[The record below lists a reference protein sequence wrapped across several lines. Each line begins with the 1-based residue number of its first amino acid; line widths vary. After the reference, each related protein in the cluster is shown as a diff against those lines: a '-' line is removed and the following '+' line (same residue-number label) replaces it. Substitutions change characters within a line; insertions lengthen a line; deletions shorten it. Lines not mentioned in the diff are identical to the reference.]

1 MTSFSHNT
9 EQTLC
14 MCVHTR
20 YKKQK
25 HGVRDTVPFFNPIL
39 ALFHL
44 LVYGCVRVYVFIYH
58 IRYH

>member
-1 MTSFSHNT
+1 MESEIQFH
-9 EQTLC
+9 
-14 MCVHTR
+14 
-20 YKKQK
+20 
-25 HGVRDTVPFFNPIL
+25 FFNLIL